1 MTDPLTLADANA
13 LKVQGDL
20 GRFIKQHMAQARHAA
35 AYRRALVLRHNDL
48 ASALTQPPIGFS
60 APDKWNGYIPP
71 ATDCTG
77 AMNTAACRPALLALV
92 AEAEARANRPQ
103 EERAA

>member
-1 MTDPLTLADANA
+1 MSDPLSLADANA

-20 GRFIKQHMAQARHAA
+20 GRFIKHHMAEARRAA
-35 AYRRALVLRHNDL
+35 AYRRALVLRHHDL
-48 ASALTQPPIGFS
+48 AAKLAAPPIGFS
-60 APDKWNGYIPP
+60 APEMWNGYIPP

-92 AEAEARANRPQ
+92 AEAEARAARPA
-103 EERAA
+103 EEQAA